1 MEYAGLEPA
10 SSSATA
16 ETNGNGNDGAPAGT
30 DTTGSP
36 SQEVSRDHAATRHAA
51 VTEPDE
57 TKEKSRY
64 ESAAP
69 YRSRKGDR
77 FS

>member
-16 ETNGNGNDGAPAGT
+16 ATNGNDGAPAGT